1 MKLLVALA
9 PTVLL
14 VIFGQLI
21 TKWRLQ
27 ELAQALPE
35 APSKLSRIWIYLTD
49 PYVLAAY
56 IAALVGS
63 VMYMF
68 VLERY
73 EVSVAFP
80 LYIGITVLLVT
91 VGGVVLFGEQ
101 LTTSRIVGIF
111 LILAGVAIGA
121 RD

>member
-1 MKLLVALA
+1 MKLLFALA

-14 VIFGQLI
+14 VVFGQLV

-27 ELAQALPE
+27 ELAQTLPE

-49 PYVLAAY
+49 LYVLAAY

-63 VMYMF
+63 MVYMF
-68 VLERY
+68 VVERY

-80 LYIGITVLLVT
+80 LYIGVTVLLVT
-91 VGGVVLFGEQ
+91 VGGVVFFGEQ
-101 LTTSRIVGIF
+101 LSTSRIIGIS
-111 LILAGVAIGA
+111 LILLGVAIGS
-121 RD
+121 RE